1 MGTYILILKMT
12 KIKMKKV
19 RETLHCLFERVM
31 EQGPVK
37 KDIRNKG
44 LGKEK
49 PCAKDSREN
58 RCSRETDV

>member
-1 MGTYILILKMT
+1 MT
-12 KIKMKKV
+12 KIKMEKV
-19 RETLHCLFERVM
+19 RETFHCLFERVM

-37 KDIRNKG
+37 KEIRNKG